1 MSGGLILTASMLYLL
16 ALFGVARLGE
26 RWQERWTRSPSL
38 RAIVY
43 GLALGV
49 YCTTWTVYG
58 AVGTAAREGYA
69 YLPIYL
75 GPILLMLLFAG
86 FYERLARLAR
96 HHGVASIADFL
107 SARYGRSPALAAMV
121 TVTALGAVLPYLA
134 LQFQAIAGAL
144 RVFGVDAVLPVLG
157 TMAVVTTILTIHY
170 GASRTSAAEQR
181 AGLLL
186 VLAVESLVK
195 IVVLLLIAGYAWF
208 LAPSA
213 PADWHRELT
222 SAPVAPGALLVQTG
236 LAAAAMLALPRMF
249 HVGIVECLDPA
260 DIRRGRWVLIAYLLL
275 VTLAILPLLSAARSL
290 GADVDPDRYL
300 LWLPIGMGQGWLA
313 LLGLIAGLS
322 AASAMMIA
330 ALMALSTMLSNDLI
344 LPVLIRRGVKP
355 SSHLLLNVRRGA
367 MLTIAALSFAWFA
380 FGIGAGSLAQIGMV
394 AFAAAAQFTPGLIA
408 GFFSTRIGPRP
419 VIEGLAVGTLLWF
432 VLLFLP
438 LVTGSGAGRSTAL
451 LANLALVATLA
462 NAVTLLLGSLRMPLG
477 LSPRLAARR
486 FLAAE
491 VGGPGESV
499 SGVRAE
505 DLQTLLVQVLGAEEA
520 RRLMAARRLDRSGAV
535 DAEFLKQVERV
546 LAGAIGSASARAL
559 LTRAL
564 SGRDMPVEELLQLL
578 DESSSR
584 RRQSQQLLAATF
596 EHMSQAVSVVDR
608 EMRLSTWNQRY
619 AELLG
624 LDPGLLRE
632 GTPIAELMRAY
643 DRSIGRD
650 EAESE
655 QRIERRLKDMRGG
668 ERHSSIRQLGDGRT
682 VAVRGEPLPDGGYVT
697 TFADITEAL
706 ALTRERDLAQLR
718 AEELER
724 LNREKNAFVAA
735 ASHDLLQPLS
745 AARLYLSSAREA
757 DAPTESRSLLARVD
771 HALTAAEDL
780 LVGLTDL
787 ARLEQG
793 RLQPEQKPID
803 VAQLFEGLRSQ
814 FAQLADSRG
823 LALRFRPCR
832 LAVHS
837 DPRLLRRILQNFI
850 ANALRYTASGR
861 VLVAARCRGTTV
873 ELQVWDTGP
882 GIPESRQALIFSDQP
897 NVGGSSPWGERGLG
911 IGLSGCRRMADAL
924 GHPLGLRSRPGRGSC
939 FSVGVPRSSAISAES
954 SASTEASASTPA
966 GRVLLIDNDPAVLD
980 GFRLLL
986 TRWGHRVESGSSIDD
1001 ALKLLTRG
1009 PYSLALIDFSLDHR
1023 GNGLQIIAA
1032 LRQRDPG
1039 LPCVLVTADR
1049 DPDLPSRARAIGAL
1063 MAAKPLKPAA
1073 LRALLRQQRSVS
1085 SADGGDASVQPT

>member
-462 NAVTLLLGSLRMPLG
+462 NALTLLLGSLRMPLG
-477 LSPRLAARR
+477 LSPRLAARQ

>member
-1 MSGGLILTASMLYLL
+1 MSGGLILTASLLYLL

-26 RWQERWTRSPSL
+26 RWQERWTRHPRL
-38 RAIVY
+38 RATVY
-43 GLALGV
+43 GLALAV

-96 HHGVASIADFL
+96 HHGLASIADFL

-121 TVTALGAVLPYLA
+121 TLTALGAVVPYLA

-144 RVFGVDAVLPVLG
+144 RVFGVEAVMPVLG

-195 IVVLLLIAGYAWF
+195 LLVLLLIAGYAWL
-208 LAPSA
+208 LAPSM
-213 PADWHRELT
+213 PSDWHRELMT
-222 SAPVAPGALLVQTG
+222 APVAPGALLVQSG

-260 DIRRGRWVLIAYLLL
+260 DVRRGRWVLIGYLLL
-275 VTLAILPLLSAARSL
+275 VSIAVLPLLSAARSL
-290 GADVDPDRYL
+290 GASVDPDRYL
-300 LWLPIGMGQGWLA
+300 LWLPIGAGQGWLA
-313 LLGLIAGLS
+313 ILGLIAGLS

-330 ALMALSTMLSNDLI
+330 ALMALSTMLSNDLV
-344 LPVLIRRGVKP
+344 LPVLIRRGGQP
-355 SSHLLLNVRRGA
+355 SSRLLLNVRRGA
-367 MLTIAALSFAWFA
+367 MLAIAGLSFAWFA
-380 FGIGAGSLAQIGMV
+380 FGIGAGSLAQIGLV

-408 GFFSTRIGPRP
+408 GFFTTRIGARP

-438 LVTGSGAGRSTAL
+438 LLTGSGAGRSTGL
-451 LANLALVATLA
+451 LSHLALVATLA
-462 NAVTLLLGSLRMPLG
+462 NALTLLMGSLRQPLG
-477 LSPRLAARR
+477 LNPRLAARR
-486 FLAAE
+486 FLEAE
-491 VGGPGESV
+491 VDGPGASV

-505 DLQTLLVQVLGAEEA
+505 DLQTLLVQVLGADEA
-520 RRLMAARRLDRSGAV
+520 RRLMAARRLDRRGVV

-584 RRQSQQLLAATF
+584 RRSSQQLLAATF

-608 EMRLSTWNQRY
+608 DMRLSAWNQRY

-624 LDPGLLRE
+624 LDPALLRE
-632 GTPIAELMRAY
+632 GTPVAELMRDY

-650 EAESE
+650 EAESQ

-668 ERHSSIRQLGDGRT
+668 QRHSSIRQLGDGRT
-682 VAVRGEPLPDGGYVT
+682 VSVRGEPLPDGGYVT

-757 DAPTESRSLLARVD
+757 EDAAEARTLLARVD

-793 RLQPEQKPID
+793 RLQPELQAID
-803 VAQLFEGLRSQ
+803 VGQLFEGLRSQ
-814 FAQLADSRG
+814 FEQLATNRG
-823 LALRFRPCR
+823 LGLRFRPCR
-832 LAVHS
+832 LTVHS

-861 VLVAARCRGTTV
+861 VLVAARCRGAQI

-882 GIPESRQALIFSDQP
+882 GIPSAQQASIFSDLP
-897 NVGGSSPWGERGLG
+897 GSDGGSSPWGERGLG

-939 FSVGVPRSSAISAES
+939 FSVSVPRWHGRSTEPGASAEVN
-954 SASTEASASTPA
+954 STTSA
-966 GRVLLIDNDPAVLD
+966 GRILLIDNDPAVLD

-1001 ALKLLTRG
+1001 ALKLLPRG
-1009 PYSLALIDFSLDHR
+1009 PYTLALIDFSLDHR

-1049 DPDLPSRARAIGAL
+1049 DPDLPARARAIGAL

-1073 LRALLRQQRSVS
+1073 LRALLRQQRVIDVAPGS
-1085 SADGGDASVQPT
+1085 S

>member
-1 MSGGLILTASMLYLL
+1 MSGGLILTASLLYLL

-38 RAIVY
+38 RATVY

-144 RVFGVDAVLPVLG
+144 RVFGVDEVLPVLG

-208 LAPSA
+208 LVPSA
-213 PADWHRELT
+213 PADWHREL
-222 SAPVAPGALLVQTG
+222 SIAPIAPGALLVQTG

-355 SSHLLLNVRRGA
+355 SSRLLLNVRRGA

-451 LANLALVATLA
+451 LGNLALVATLA
-462 NAVTLLLGSLRMPLG
+462 NALTLLLGSLRMPLG

-491 VGGPGESV
+491 VGGPGASV

-650 EAESE
+650 ETESE
-655 QRIERRLKDMRGG
+655 QRIDRRLKDMRGG

-803 VAQLFEGLRSQ
+803 VALLFEGLRSQ
-814 FAQLADSRG
+814 FAQLAESRG

-873 ELQVWDTGP
+873 ELQVWDSGP

-897 NVGGSSPWGERGLG
+897 SVGGSSPWGERGLG

-939 FSVGVPRSSAISAES
+939 FSVGVPRSGAISAES
-954 SASTEASASTPA
+954 SASTEASASPPA

-986 TRWGHRVESGSSIDD
+986 TRWGHQVESGSSIDD
-1001 ALKLLTRG
+1001 ALKLLSRG

-1032 LRQRDPG
+1032 LRQRDPS